1 VAAFGALDPGD
12 VSIQVYYIQ
21 LENVWVLIL
30 FQGTQYNL
38 EFAPLETGDVLGSFD
53 FDAFLNDE
61 ATSANAM
68 GFDINTSSGY
78 GNPDGVEAGTGEV

>member
-1 VAAFGALDPGD
+1 
-12 VSIQVYYIQ
+12 
-21 LENVWVLIL
+21 
-30 FQGTQYNL
+30 
-38 EFAPLETGDVLGSFD
+38 
-53 FDAFLNDE
+53 LNDE